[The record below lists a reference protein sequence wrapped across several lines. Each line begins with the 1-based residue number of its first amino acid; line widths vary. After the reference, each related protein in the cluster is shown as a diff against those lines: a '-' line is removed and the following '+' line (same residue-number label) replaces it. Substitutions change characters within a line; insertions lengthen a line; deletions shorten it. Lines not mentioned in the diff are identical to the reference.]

1 MISQSI
7 LSHERAPIP
16 GLLLKCAVILCGV
29 VPLILYFRFIPEI
42 QYPAVVTSILASTLL
57 FFGWSLSS
65 TYPNRLSESRW
76 WWLFCSSAIIV
87 SLIGLV
93 LVDRL
98 SFVGFLWIGLPAVL
112 LYLHSRTNR
121 ERRLI
126 RQSIVSLLFGS
137 IFMFVSSS
145 LGVGRLGAF
154 PAVIAVLFI
163 AVLRAT
169 IDIEEDVIKTY
180 SDVDVVAVEDHYRH
194 RLTIT
199 AVIFFL
205 FGTVS
210 LWPWLGEVYG
220 QAYFWILLLGVLLP
234 LAFFWGRI
242 RQPKLEGARV
252 ALTRFNR
259 IAPLLGLFHI
269 IAILAS

>member
-1 MISQSI
+1 MISNSI

-16 GLLLKCAVILCGV
+16 GVLLKCAVVLCGI
-29 VPLILYFRFIPEI
+29 VPLILYFRLTPEI
-42 QYPAVVTSILASTLL
+42 HFPVVVTSLLASSLL

-65 TYPNRLSESRW
+65 SYPNRLSESRW
-76 WWLFCSSAIIV
+76 WWLQCAGAIVV
-87 SLIGLV
+87 SLIGLFLADLFSFWGFFW
-93 LVDRL
+93 LV
-98 SFVGFLWIGLPAVL
+98 LPAGL
-112 LYLHSRTNR
+112 LYLHSRMNR
-121 ERRLI
+121 ERKLV
-126 RQSIVSLLFGS
+126 RQCIVSLLFGS
-137 IFMFVSSS
+137 IFMFVSAS
-145 LGVGRLGAF
+145 LGVERLGAF

-169 IDIEEDVIKTY
+169 IDIEEEVIRTY